1 TAQVFFDVE
10 EVITVSDI
18 VSHEEFRK
26 TLFYKEWVRPQGWID
41 AASAVLEKSATSYA
55 AISVIRHER
64 HGLIDDEAR
73 TRMGVLVPHVRRA
86 VLIGQVID
94 VHKTEASTLADTLDG
109 LSAGMFV
116 VDATGRIIHANC
128 SGQIMISDGKVIRAA
143 GGRLLACNAGANQ
156 TLQELFAA
164 AERGDAAFG
173 SKGIAVPLAAR
184 NGDDHLAHVLPLT
197 IAGRRRKTRSPA
209 AVAAVCVRKAAFDAP
224 CWLEVIAKRYGL
236 TPSELR
242 VLLAIVEI
250 GGVPEV
256 ARAMGLSDT
265 TVKTHLRHV
274 FEKTGT
280 TRQADLVKLIASFA
294 NPLVG

>member
-1 TAQVFFDVE
+1 MDRAAWMDEAVKASSLIGEIYDAALDPTLWSCVLEQICRFVGGVASTLYSEDSATRTGRSHYAFGVERRYGWLYYDRYIKYNPLTTAQVFFDVE

-156 TLQELFAA
+156 TLQDLFAA

-173 SKGIAVPLAAR
+173 GK
-184 NGDDHLAHVLPLT
+184 
-197 IAGRRRKTRSPA
+197 
-209 AVAAVCVRKAAFDAP
+209 
-224 CWLEVIAKRYGL
+224 
-236 TPSELR
+236 
-242 VLLAIVEI
+242 
-250 GGVPEV
+250 
-256 ARAMGLSDT
+256 
-265 TVKTHLRHV
+265 
-274 FEKTGT
+274 
-280 TRQADLVKLIASFA
+280 
-294 NPLVG
+294 